1 MRADFHARVISRLGR
16 YLQKMLRSAGL
27 DVYRRK
33 QDYHYVPDY
42 FGKTAYKQVDIRG
55 LQPFGDHASA
65 AIRGGRTLLHYD
77 RLYTIFQALSHALN
91 RLPSGAAI
99 NLAEVGV
106 YRGGTS
112 RFMLEVARTLADRPA
127 RLHCFDT
134 FQGHDERDVVDGR
147 DLPAVQ
153 APGSF
158 SNTAADAV
166 AEYLAGAGEVEIA
179 VGRFQDTCHRYADR
193 QFCFAHLDVDLYEP
207 TKAALEFFA
216 GRMIPGGTIVVDDCG
231 IQTCP
236 GVMLAVDEFVAAKP
250 WVFKIHLL
258 SGQCLLHF
266 P

>member
-1 MRADFHARVISRLGR
+1 MRIFISRSLAWLGR
-16 YLQKMLRSAGL
+16 QCQAVLRLVGI

-33 QDYHYVPDY
+33 LDHHYVPDH
-42 FGKTAYKQVDIRG
+42 FGKTAYKQIDVRG
-55 LQPFGDHASA
+55 LKPFGELAGT
-65 AIRGGRTLLHYD
+65 AINGGRTLLHYD
-77 RLYTIFQALSHALN
+77 RLYTIYQALSHAVKQ
-91 RLPSGAAI
+91 LPADAPI

-112 RFMLEVARTLADRPA
+112 RFMLEVAQVQSGRTA

-134 FQGHDERDVVDGR
+134 FQGHDERDVVEGR

-158 SNTAADAV
+158 SNTAASAV
-166 AEYLAGAGEVEIA
+166 AEYLDGAGEVELAI
-179 VGRFQDTCHRYADR
+179 GRFQDTCDSYAGR

-216 GRMIPGGTIVVDDCG
+216 RHMVSGGAIVVDDCG
-231 IQTCP
+231 IKTCP
-236 GVMLAVDEFVAAKP
+236 GVMLAVDEFIAANP
-250 WVFKIHLL
+250 SVFRVHLL
-258 SGQCLLHF
+258 SGQCLLHL